1 MKPIAP
7 VRATETSLGS
17 MGRLDQVTGIRRVY
31 VDQPRLIVAVDDCI
45 NAATVKHRKVW
56 QPSY

>member
-1 MKPIAP
+1 
-7 VRATETSLGS
+7 

-31 VDQPRLIVAVDDCI
+31 VDQPRLIVAVDGCI
-45 NAATVKHRKVW
+45 NAATVKHRNVW